1 MGTLGAI
8 GWEVLDRIR
17 FGDFGISP
25 HGIGIAA
32 GYLAGSWWMLREGRK
47 RGLTED
53 DMSNVLLR
61 ALIGAI
67 VGARFFYVV
76 AHFAE
81 FEELIDTLKIWEGG
95 ISLIG
100 GIFGAIIAA
109 YPYMRSHRMGFRRT
123 MDSASIG
130 LAFGILFGRVGD
142 LIIGD
147 HLGKP
152 ASWALAWVYKGGELS
167 GYQCIEGA
175 GCETQLFG
183 GQYQRILENGTATLF
198 GPDNLPIAQGIGV
211 HQTALYDFISTFFL
225 FAFLVWLARRR
236 RHEGVLIAV
245 FALWYGVVR
254 VATDFLRVDKRFFEL
269 TGSQWASVTVAAIA
283 AFALA
288 KWALRGRVEPAPAT
302 AEADTDAAS
311 TGADVLS
318 RLVGEAQV
326 TEAEGS
332 EPPPVGPPE
341 AGPERMVDEGGPPPE
356 EPPAEG
362 PEPPP
367 AEGIERPP
375 VGPPEAGPERM
386 VDEGGPPPE
395 EPDDAPAPV
404 PGPAGTGVT
413 FFRPPTDPTAPR

>member
-67 VGARFFYVV
+67 LGARFFYVL
-76 AHFAE
+76 AHFGE
-81 FEELIDTLKIWEGG
+81 FENLVDTLKIWEGG

-152 ASWALAWVYKGGELS
+152 ASWALAWVYRGGDLS
-167 GYQCIEGA
+167 GYACLEGG

-183 GQYQRILENGTATLF
+183 GQYQRILEDGTATLF
-198 GPDNLPIAQGIGV
+198 GTDNLPIAQGIGV

-245 FALWYGVVR
+245 FALWYGAVR
-254 VATDFLRVDKRFFEL
+254 VGTDFLRVDKRFAGL
-269 TGSQWASVTVAAIA
+269 TGSQWASVAVAAIA

-288 KWALRGRVEPAPAT
+288 KWALRGKVEPAPETVGAA
-302 AEADTDAAS
+302 AEEESSAAEI
-311 TGADVLS
+311 LS
-318 RLVGEAQV
+318 RLVGDAGADEAASSS
-326 TEAEGS
+326 TPAEGAPPTAADVEPAAAEVEPAAGAS
-332 EPPPVGPPE
+332 EGVEASPVGPPD
-341 AGPERMVDEGGPPPE
+341 AGPERMVDEGGPPP
-356 EPPAEG
+356 
-362 PEPPP
+362 
-367 AEGIERPP
+367 
-375 VGPPEAGPERM
+375 
-386 VDEGGPPPE
+386 D
-395 EPDDAPAPV
+395 EPDDAPAPE

-413 FFRPPTDPTAPR
+413 FFRPPPDPTVR